1 MEIKRYSSIYF
12 LVREMRK
19 DLFGID
25 TNNSTDGVGLLF
37 PKMTNFIFHQSV
49 KKSIPINGKK
59 LTNFFLS
66 VPIITFNELPR

>member
-25 TNNSTDGVGLLF
+25 TNNPTDEVSLLSL
-37 PKMTNFIFHQSV
+37 Q
-49 KKSIPINGKK
+49 
-59 LTNFFLS
+59 LTNFDFS
-66 VPIITFNELPR
+66 SECKKINIDKWKKIN